1 MSDIALED
9 QIHLGRAT
17 RAEVRRRSRRL
28 LGSLLRPMRWRFVVT
43 LLLVALAQFAKAA
56 GPVIVASAIDNALP
70 LLLDG
75 DSTRMFLDAVLYL
88 GSAVG
93 GGLLTM
99 AYLRLNGRISQDVLF
114 DMRGRVFRHTQGLS
128 LEFHEQY
135 TSGRIIA
142 RQTSDLDAVR
152 ELLDSGI
159 SSLLSGFLYMASIA
173 TLLVML
179 DPQSGAMLLVAVIP
193 VALLTWW
200 FQNRSQLHYR
210 STRVASANLIVQF
223 VETMSGHRAVQA
235 FRAEKRNSVEHA
247 RLSEAYR
254 SADQKAVGLI
264 GVYDPGIVLIGN
276 LTVAAVLAYDGFRV
290 FDGSLE
296 LGALVAATLYAKR
309 FFQPVQ
315 DMARFYNSLQSALAA
330 LEKISGFLDVIPSIR
345 SPKHPTALGRVA
357 GEIRF
362 DGVRFAYGSGAAVI
376 PRLDLTIGAGETVAL
391 VGSTGAGK
399 STIAKLLA
407 RFYDVTEGAVTI
419 DGTDVRN
426 VSNAELRR
434 AVVMVT
440 QESFLFSGTVAD
452 NISIGRPGA
461 SRGDII
467 DAARAVGAHRFIE
480 QLPEGYDTDVNTRGG
495 RLSAGQR
502 QLVSFARA
510 FLADPAVLILDEA
523 TSSLDLP
530 SEAMVQRALDTLL
543 RGRTAI
549 IIAHRLST
557 VEHAD
562 RVLVLDH
569 GSVIEDGAPATLI
582 RRDGGVF
589 AEMHSAWKAVV

>member
-9 QIHLGRAT
+9 QIHLGRES

-28 LGSLLRPMRWRFVVT
+28 LASLLRPMRWRFVIT
-43 LLLVALAQFAKAA
+43 LVLVALAQFSKAA

-70 LLLDG
+70 LLLEG
-75 DSTRMFLDAVLYL
+75 DSSRMVFDAVLYL
-88 GSAVG
+88 ASAVG
-93 GGLLTM
+93 GGLFTLG
-99 AYLRLNGRISQDVLF
+99 YIRLNGRISQDVLY

-128 LEFHEQY
+128 LEFHEKY

-179 DPQSGAMLLVAVIP
+179 DPPSGAMLLIAVVP

-235 FRAEKRNSVEHA
+235 FRAEKRNAQTHA
-247 RLSEAYR
+247 QLAEEYR
-254 SADQKAVGLI
+254 AADQKAVGLI

-276 LTVAAVLAYDGFRV
+276 LTVAVVLMLDGFRV
-290 FDGSLE
+290 FDGGLE

-330 LEKISGFLDVIPSIR
+330 LEKISGFLEVIPSIR
-345 SPKHPTALGRVA
+345 SPKHPTPLRDIA
-357 GEIRF
+357 GTIRF
-362 DGVRFAYGSGAAVI
+362 DGVRFAYGEGADVI
-376 PRLDLTIGAGETVAL
+376 PKLDLTLAAGETVAL

-407 RFYDVTEGAVTI
+407 RFYDVSEGAVTI
-419 DGTDVRN
+419 DGIDVRD
-426 VSNAELRR
+426 VSNNELRR

-440 QESFLFSGTVAD
+440 QASFLFSGTVAD
-452 NISIGRPGA
+452 NISIGRPDA
-461 SRGDII
+461 SREDVSA
-467 DAARAVGAHRFIE
+467 AARAVGAHRFIE
-480 QLPEGYDTDVNTRGG
+480 ELPDGYDTDVNTRGG

-543 RGRTAI
+543 EGRTAV

-562 RVLVLDH
+562 RVLVLEH
-569 GSVIEDGAPATLI
+569 GSVIEDGTPAALI
-582 RRDGGVF
+582 QRDGGVF
-589 AEMHSAWKAVV
+589 AAMHAAWKAVV

>member
-17 RAEVRRRSRRL
+17 RTEVRRRSRRL
-28 LGSLLRPMRWRFVVT
+28 LGSLLRPMRWRFAAT
-43 LLLVALAQFAKAA
+43 LALVALAQFAKAA

-70 LLLDG
+70 LLIDG
-75 DSTRMFLDAVLYL
+75 DATRMLVDAVLYL

-159 SSLLSGFLYMASIA
+159 SSLLSGFLYMLSIA
-173 TLLVML
+173 TLLVIL

-223 VETMSGHRAVQA
+223 IETMSGHRAVQA
-235 FRAEKRNSVEHA
+235 FRAEKRNSGEHA
-247 RLSEAYR
+247 RLSEEYR
-254 SADQKAVGLI
+254 VADRKAVGLI

-290 FDGSLE
+290 FDGTLE

-330 LEKISGFLDVIPSIR
+330 LEKISGFLGVIPSIR
-345 SPKHPTALGRVA
+345 SPRHPAALGRVA

-362 DGVRFAYGSGAAVI
+362 DDVRFAYGAGADVI
-376 PRLDLTIGAGETVAL
+376 PRLDLTIDAGQTVAL
-391 VGSTGAGK
+391 V
-399 STIAKLLA
+399 A
-407 RFYDVTEGAVTI
+407 RFYDVTEGSVRI
-419 DGTDVRN
+419 DGTDVREI
-426 VSNAELRR
+426 SNADLRR

-452 NISIGRPGA
+452 NISIGRPEA
-461 SRGDII
+461 TRDEVIA
-467 DAARAVGAHRFIE
+467 AARAVGAHRFVE
-480 QLPEGYDTDVNTRGG
+480 ELPEGYDTDVNTRGG

-530 SEAMVQRALDTLL
+530 SETMVQRALDTLL
-543 RGRTAI
+543 DGRTAI

-562 RVLVLDH
+562 RVLVLEH
-569 GSVIEDGAPATLI
+569 GSIIEDGSPAALI
-582 RRDGGVF
+582 AQERGVF
-589 AEMHSAWKAVV
+589 AAMHAAWKAVV